1 MISACTPTTE
11 TECGDCL
18 AGTASIGGTVTE
30 CTPCNVDGKYS
41 ISDNAS
47 FCLTAK
53 AGYKPRE
60 DRKGEEQCA
69 AGTYSTGGTDD
80 CLECGEGETS
90 SAGAAGCS
98 TCATCATGRYLI
110 STCTPTTETQCGDCL
125 KGEASMGGS
134 TTECTDCN
142 TDGQYSDRDLASA
155 CKTASAGSKPTADR
169 TNIETCPKNTFSI
182 GANDKCTQCID
193 GGHSLPGSSSCEKC
207 STGKYY
213 DEEANTC
220 ESCPLGKFTAT
231 GENDINNCKDCDAG
245 FISNDPDG
253 AGFCSPCKAGFYSN
267 SDQTECLPC
276 APGFVSGIAASQC
289 TACEI
294 GKFAEGF
301 NNTGCSFCD
310 DKDVLKGSTT
320 KLAGS
325 NSSSSCQCEAGE
337 YKSDSSDACEVVF
350 EGVSTSAPGQTVN
363 KLTLEKG
370 FWRTSSASTE
380 ILPCLN
386 EDHCLGGSDP
396 SSYCAEGY
404 TGPLCA
410 VCSSGYAAIGAGESL
425 SCNQCSGSS
434 TATVAAGVTF
444 VVVILSVSIIQLFR
458 DKDSTRGRL
467 SSRLTSIDSTISAAA
482 AKFDMV
488 QPYIKVVFAYY
499 QVVGGLGF
507 LFGIKFP
514 PIFSSVISIFGGM
527 VSLDFISFLP
537 LGCMAPAHFY
547 NTLLVYTLV
556 PLLTSIILI
565 GSYFVL
571 RKRTDRRSV
580 FLRNKLFEVFLA
592 MTFILLPSIS
602 VKIFSTFACH
612 HFDDG
617 TSFLTVDYSIDC
629 NASEHTFYRGYAGAM
644 ILIYPIG
651 IPFSYWFL
659 LWRRR
664 HLLNGKQREKEEEMS
679 EEKALKE
686 ALELRAANEEE
697 HQSLKALS
705 FLYGSYEPKYW
716 WFEVFETLRKLALT
730 GFLVF
735 LAPGTAAQV
744 SFSMIMCM
752 GAMRIYAG
760 CKVRTGEAFT
770 SNR

>member
-1 MISACTPTTE
+1 MCAICPQN
-11 TECGDCL
+11 
-18 AGTASIGGTVTE
+18 TV
-30 CTPCNVDGKYS
+30 
-41 ISDNAS
+41 SDVTS
-47 FCLTAK
+47 TSCITQP
-53 AGYKPRE
+53 GY
-60 DRKGEEQCA
+60 
-69 AGTYSTGGTDD
+69 YV
-80 CLECGEGETS
+80 
-90 SAGAAGCS
+90 
-98 TCATCATGRYLI
+98 
-110 STCTPTTETQCGDCL
+110 
-125 KGEASMGGS
+125 
-134 TTECTDCN
+134 
-142 TDGQYSDRDLASA
+142 
-155 CKTASAGSKPTADR
+155 
-169 TNIETCPKNTFSI
+169 
-182 GANDKCTQCID
+182 
-193 GGHSLPGSSSCEKC
+193 
-207 STGKYY
+207 
-213 DEEANTC
+213 
-220 ESCPLGKFTAT
+220 
-231 GENDINNCKDCDAG
+231 
-245 FISNDPDG
+245 DPDG
-253 AGFCSPCKAGFYSN
+253 EIV
-267 SDQTECLPC
+267 Q
-276 APGFVSGIAASQC
+276 APDGVS
-289 TACEI
+289 
-294 GKFAEGF
+294 
-301 NNTGCSFCD
+301 
-310 DKDVLKGSTT
+310 KDVGDMQLKGLS
-320 KLAGS
+320 LA
-325 NSSSSCQCEAGE
+325 
-337 YKSDSSDACEVVF
+337 
-350 EGVSTSAPGQTVN
+350 P
-363 KLTLEKG
+363 G
-370 FWRTSSASTE
+370 FWRTNSNSTE

-386 EDHCLGGSDP
+386 EDHCVGGSDP

-410 VCSSGYAAIGAGESL
+410 VCSSGYAAVGAGESL
-425 SCNQCSGSS
+425 SCNQCSGPP
-434 TATVAAGVTF
+434 TATVAVAVTF
-444 VVVILSVSIIQLFR
+444 VVVFLSVSIIQLFR
-458 DKDSTRGRL
+458 DKDSTRGRP
-467 SSRLTSIDSTISAAA
+467 IDSAISAAA
-482 AKFDMV
+482 AKFDKV

-514 PIFSSVISIFGGM
+514 PIFSAVTSIFGGM

-547 NTLLVYTLV
+547 NTLLVYTLL

-565 GSYFVL
+565 GAYFVL
-571 RKRTDRRSV
+571 HKRTDRRSV
-580 FLRNKLFEVFLA
+580 FLCNKLFEVFLA
-592 MTFILLPSIS
+592 MTFILLPSVSI
-602 VKIFSTFACH
+602 KIFSTFACH

-664 HLLNGKQREKEEEMS
+664 HLLNGKQREKEGEMS

-770 SNR
+770 RSI